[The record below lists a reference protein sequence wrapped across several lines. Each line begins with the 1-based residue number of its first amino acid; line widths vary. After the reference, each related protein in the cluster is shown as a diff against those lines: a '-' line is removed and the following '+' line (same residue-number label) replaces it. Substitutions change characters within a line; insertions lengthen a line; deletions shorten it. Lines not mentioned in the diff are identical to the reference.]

1 MLCKKLSK
9 TIQTENKICMTHHV
23 QTRIIQQ
30 LDFIYFL
37 LALPF
42 EIDIILSLSFII
54 INDMLTTFRSYK
66 LFSYQ
71 SYKS

>member
-1 MLCKKLSK
+1 
-9 TIQTENKICMTHHV
+9 MTHHV